1 MPSSPDFHGRLSR
14 LLLASAFA
22 LGACTADA
30 PTRKPDAADR
40 VLLIAYRSTPTSE
53 DVRSALRQGGRGLP
67 VIEVDVL
74 QEAEPASVR
83 AALQALRDQGK
94 RYRAVFSISPT
105 FARAAQVVM
114 PDVPVIFEGVT
125 DPVRLCLVDSL
136 QRPGRNATGYMHL
149 LGADETKKIEL
160 LHDAYPDLKEV
171 LFLMS
176 GLNLPPPN
184 CDLDDPYWTAPFKPD
199 CQPGERELDYYITRR
214 VRGAEIQAYAQAR
227 GLKLRFVVTCDVKDY
242 PALVRWAEQ
251 RPHSGWVVPWHDQ
264 FNRNRRALVDQ
275 LNASGLP
282 AIYPRQAFV
291 QEGGLM
297 SLSALEDTG
306 SDRPALL
313 SLLQV
318 LGGRDPAGLP
328 VQSPRG
334 FTVTVN
340 GRTAERLAPRPSLFV
355 LRRADQVL
363 R

>member
-1 MPSSPDFHGRLSR
+1 MAWRLRSPA
-14 LLLASAFA
+14 LALALA

-30 PTRKPDAADR
+30 PMRKDEAADR
-40 VLLIAYRSTPTSE
+40 VLLIAYRSTPASE
-53 DVRSALRQGGRGLP
+53 DVRRALLQGGNGLP
-67 VIEVDVL
+67 PIEVDVL
-74 QEAEPASVR
+74 KEEDPATVR
-83 AALQALRDQGK
+83 AALQTLRDQGK

-114 PDVPVIFEGVT
+114 PDVPVIFDGVT

-160 LHDAYPDLKEV
+160 LHDAYPDLQEV

-176 GLNLPPPN
+176 GFNLPPPN
-184 CDLDDPYWTAPFKPD
+184 CDLDDPYWNTPFQPD
-199 CQPGERELDYYITRR
+199 CKPGERELDAYITRR
-214 VRGAEIQAYAQAR
+214 VRGTEIEAYARQR

-242 PALVRWAEQ
+242 PALARWAAQ

-264 FNRNRRALVDQ
+264 FNRNRKALVDQ
-275 LNASGLP
+275 LNASGRP

-297 SLSALEDTG
+297 ALSALEDVG
-306 SDRPALL
+306 QDRPALL

-340 GRTAERLAPRPSLFV
+340 GRTAEHLSPRPSLFV